1 MHIRVWCI
9 RHLWFPCCRQITY
22 KSSLQQKYERKFNTF
37 PLMGGEGGSMWY
49 HVFNPTTKLEHFF
62 YCRVRLKRKAKK
74 SNIIVSSNLGSN
86 VLSDIDDWDNRTW
99 ITGASLYNVDK
110 HPISKSLESIGSMPP
125 DYITATTI
133 PGWGD
138 YKDFATLM
146 INANDHSSTSY
157 YDKVYSNQPGYKLT
171 NHPAKYQRPEHFPV
185 RTSSEPRPDYM
196 DQYLHR
202 PKLYPNSEDDNII
215 SIPLSD
221 YPR

>member
-1 MHIRVWCI
+1 M
-9 RHLWFPCCRQITY
+9 
-22 KSSLQQKYERKFNTF
+22 RKKIQYF
-37 PLMGGEGGSMWY
+37 PLVCLRSGVMWY
-49 HVFNPTTKLEHFF
+49 HVFNLTTKLEHFF

-74 SNIIVSSNLGSN
+74 NNINVSSNLGSN
-86 VLSDIDDWDNRTW
+86 VLSVTDDWDKRTW

-133 PGWGD
+133 PSWGN

-146 INANDHSSTSY
+146 INSNNHTSTSY
-157 YDKVYSNQPGYKLT
+157 YDKVYSNQPGYYELT
-171 NHPAKYQRPEHFPV
+171 SHPALYQRCEHFPG

-202 PKLYPNSEDDNII
+202 PHLYKNSEDDDII
-215 SIPLSD
+215 SVPLRD